1 VFQLSQTSEYAL
13 RALAQLAVV
22 QDGKPMRAADLAAL
36 THVPPAY
43 VSKVMRK
50 LVVAGLVSG
59 AKGHHG
65 GFKLA
70 RPAGD
75 IRFIEVIQ
83 AVDPMPTSEP
93 CAFGWGACNAAS
105 PCLLHPAFNGL
116 NARVRQWAEQTT
128 LDVVA
133 HGSLGAE
140 RT

>member
-1 VFQLSQTSEYAL
+1 MFQLSQTSEYAL

-22 QDGKPMRAADLAAL
+22 EDGKPMRAADLAAQ
-36 THVPPAY
+36 THVPSAY

-59 AKGHHG
+59 TKGHHG

-70 RPAGD
+70 RAPEQ

-83 AVDPMPTSEP
+83 AVDPLPAAEP
-93 CAFGWGACNAAS
+93 CAFGWGACNAAA
-105 PCLLHPAFNGL
+105 PCLLHPAFTGL
-116 NARVRQWAEQTT
+116 NSRVRQWAEQTT
-128 LDVVA
+128 LAAAV
-133 HGSLGAE
+133 GSRGAE

>member
-1 VFQLSQTSEYAL
+1 MLQLSQTSEYAL
-13 RALAQLAVV
+13 RALAQLAIVA
-22 QDGKPMRAADLAAL
+22 DGKPVRASDLA
-36 THVPPAY
+36 TTTRVPPAY

-70 RPAGD
+70 RPAD
-75 IRFIEVIQ
+75 QIRFIDVIQ
-83 AVDPMPTSEP
+83 AVDPLPTTEP
-93 CAFGWGACNAAS
+93 CAFGWGSCNSTS

-128 LDVVA
+128 LDVVV